1 MGASFSIRVAGTLF
15 PLIFKPVFMVK
26 TTILFNAVFILIHV
40 IFWLFFYREYVL
52 KNKIA
57 LKEICMAAVIGSFA
71 VSVIYMRKLP
81 FVFRVNVIFPIFM
94 INPIYDAVVPLI
106 CSVIHLVFYI
116 SFKQALSDN
125 EKTVLGRPLIYMI
138 IGISVFVFFHVIVL
152 FNFIAFKRF
161 EWLEHMSRRVA
172 VGTVPLI
179 LAAVLLMLYFYY
191 EFYKFLNSENSIG
204 NRSR

>member
-1 MGASFSIRVAGTLF
+1 MANVLRQVNCGFGSVYHHEEAGVMFLKKITLLLIVSMGASFSIRVAGTLF

-81 FVFRVNVIFPIFM
+81 FVFGVNVIFPIFM

-125 EKTVLGRPLIYMI
+125 EKTV
-138 IGISVFVFFHVIVL
+138 
-152 FNFIAFKRF
+152 
-161 EWLEHMSRRVA
+161 
-172 VGTVPLI
+172 
-179 LAAVLLMLYFYY
+179 
-191 EFYKFLNSENSIG
+191 NSIG